1 MQVPPSALRMV
12 GQLADIDTE
21 LAERAAEFDWV
32 ADGLTGREW
41 LPLAGARDLAKYDV
55 ETAKILFDYPY
66 MADDM
71 TLLERQ
77 TITSLFQIARKDPER
92 ARWMAAQ
99 PFMEPP
105 FRDRDSFALEAM
117 TLIVS
122 ARPETNALPLLRE
135 QSWFSDGVDDDETA
149 LLTVIRSLIYINEAY
164 RKALIEEHRIVT
176 KSVELPL
183 AGDVDLIVV
192 SHKQEV
198 DYDATFAAMEAGARA
213 QELFLQLPFPFTDII
228 LLLADISIWNT
239 AGSGNYLGSNTSP
252 YFKLDFP
259 FRTRSVYHEVGHFYF
274 YGGQN
279 RWIREGGAD
288 FLATIAEVSVEATSI
303 EDRMEYVEG
312 RIRTGCDEN
321 IRELLVDWRRSG
333 CDYNLGE
340 RLYWK
345 LYTELGAETTS
356 DGMRAVVLALREG
369 QVYEDD
375 FYRIFR
381 EQVGAEQVDDFNR
394 VYATYHGGA
403 IPE

>member
-1 MQVPPSALRMV
+1 MRMV

-105 FRDRDSFALEAM
+105 FRNRDSFALEAM

-149 LLTVIRSLIYINEAY
+149 LLTVIRSLVYINEAY
-164 RKALIEEHRIVT
+164 RKALIEEHRIVA
-176 KSVELPL
+176 KSVRLPL
-183 AGDVDLIVV
+183 AGDVDVIVV

-228 LLLADISIWNT
+228 LLLAARPRN
-239 AGSGNYLGSNTSP
+239 
-252 YFKLDFP
+252 
-259 FRTRSVYHEVGHFYF
+259 RVG
-274 YGGQN
+274 
-279 RWIREGGAD
+279 
-288 FLATIAEVSVEATSI
+288 
-303 EDRMEYVEG
+303 
-312 RIRTGCDEN
+312 
-321 IRELLVDWRRSG
+321 ELL
-333 CDYNLGE
+333 
-340 RLYWK
+340 
-345 LYTELGAETTS
+345 
-356 DGMRAVVLALREG
+356 
-369 QVYEDD
+369 
-375 FYRIFR
+375 
-381 EQVGAEQVDDFNR
+381 R
-394 VYATYHGGA
+394 V
-403 IPE
+403 